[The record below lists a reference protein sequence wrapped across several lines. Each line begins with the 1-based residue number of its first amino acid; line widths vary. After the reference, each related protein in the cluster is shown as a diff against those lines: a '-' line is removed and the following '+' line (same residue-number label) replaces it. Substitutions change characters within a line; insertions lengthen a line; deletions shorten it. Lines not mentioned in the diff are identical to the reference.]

1 MNLSHLSKISVSGQG
16 LNVEER
22 VAMKAAILKARGEG
36 AGQIQFWGK
45 IFGKQR
51 DYLICCS
58 TDTSTVFPSKN
69 FFYSTTGDW
78 ELKKLIKR
86 SMNATQL
93 ALAQK
98 LHATYKF
105 QGDPAKPLDEER
117 KEELKEGDEDITAA
131 DATYRELHHLAYVVW
146 AVDNGTSIVPR
157 GSFSINST
165 GALVQNP
172 SFKGLSASSA
182 AVLSSYYH
190 LRPPQAR
197 ASEWGNKTGAA
208 KMEDVLDQ
216 VGASRPASKGPSPLG
231 AWAAG
236 LNASSDSVHIR
247 SLEFPGYFFFHDLE
261 DGSYGGAY
269 FGEGGCN
276 RDLGFML

>member
-117 KEELKEGDEDITAA
+117 KEELKEGDAIDLYGADNLDCDGNCLNDSDGDLVCDEDEIVGCQEEDACNY
-131 DATYRELHHLAYVVW
+131 DATATDAGTCDYPLDLYGKDYVDCDGVCLND
-146 AVDNGTSIVPR
+146 ADGDLVCDEDEVEGCTDEIACNFIPEA
-157 GSFSINST
+157 GSCS
-165 GALVQNP
+165 LV
-172 SFKGLSASSA
+172 SF
-182 AVLSSYYH
+182 VFH
-190 LRPPQAR
+190 FFI
-197 ASEWGNKTGAA
+197 
-208 KMEDVLDQ
+208 
-216 VGASRPASKGPSPLG
+216 
-231 AWAAG
+231 
-236 LNASSDSVHIR
+236 NASLLNLYCSPFIFLTTIPATFAFHRLNLFHSFIKITSDI
-247 SLEFPGYFFFHDLE
+247 
-261 DGSYGGAY
+261 
-269 FGEGGCN
+269 
-276 RDLGFML
+276 